1 MSKPMKPLQ
10 KSTLSQL
17 CDQLA
22 AHPWH
27 EAELAELVDPK
38 LGIITGFQDLLEG
51 LEELRR
57 SDLGSLPPAQGIRV
71 TDSDR

>member
-1 MSKPMKPLQ
+1 MKPLQ

-22 AHPWH
+22 AHPWR

-38 LGIITGFQDLLEG
+38 LGIITGFQELLED
-51 LEELRR
+51 LETLRR
-57 SDLGSLPPAQGIRV
+57 SDLGSLPPAQGVRA
-71 TDSDR
+71 TDGGS